1 LLIRAALDRLL
12 HAYRRT
18 GADPPFSDPARGHRT
33 GMEGY
38 YWRIVDASAGR
49 VVVCLCGVCR
59 AEPEDWAVVA
69 CAAHPG
75 GFLRHAVVAPAIA
88 LPEAFGVRA
97 ADVLRG
103 SIDRIVLRLGD
114 ESWVD
119 VHLRPRAAWS
129 RPAFGALGPAH
140 LVPGLTQY
148 WHPVL
153 LAAEVEGEACLGGSR
168 VRLDEASAYVEK
180 NWGPGFAG
188 RWWWGHA
195 GAFPSPE
202 ATVAFAGGDVSL
214 LGWGVSPTAVV
225 VRLGGEV
232 LRLAPPLAA
241 VSVDGW
247 HVRARSA
254 RHSVDL
260 QGEVGAEPHVLPVP
274 DVVARRVDMRSEQH
288 LAGRLH
294 MSIRRGRRTLFDETS
309 PLAGLELGVPRGSSA
324 SLRAAGGDRER
335 LRSDQALEGPD
346 DRPYGT

>member
-1 LLIRAALDRLL
+1 VLIRAALDRLL

-18 GADPPFSDPARGHRT
+18 GADPPFWDPGRAHQS

-59 AEPEDWAVVA
+59 AQSEDWAVVA

-75 GFLRHAVVAPAIA
+75 GFLRYEVVAPAVA
-88 LPEAFGVRA
+88 LPDAFGARA

-103 SIDRIVLRLGD
+103 SIDRVALRLGD
-114 ESWVD
+114 DSWVD
-119 VHLRPRAAWS
+119 VRIRPRAPWS
-129 RPAFGALGPAH
+129 RRAFGALGPAQ

-153 LAAEVEGEACLGGSR
+153 LAAEVEGEAALGGPR
-168 VRLDEASAYVEK
+168 VRLDRASAYVEK

-195 GAFPSPE
+195 GAFPSTD

-214 LGWGVSPTAVV
+214 LGRVVSPTALVI
-225 VRLGGEV
+225 RLGGRL
-232 LRLAPPLAA
+232 LRLGPPLAA

-254 RHSVDL
+254 RYSVEL

-274 DVVARRVDMRSEQH
+274 DVGERRVDLRSEQH

-294 MSIRRGRRTLFDETS
+294 LSVRRGRRTLFDDTS
-309 PLAGLELGVPRGSSA
+309 PLAGLELGVPEGTSA